1 MAEPCHDVEKA
12 IELGLRHR
20 DIQTKSG
27 KWEECSFLKKRT
39 KRLLALRGCMDT
51 GLGRKNHARP
61 LKRFGMPLKRL
72 SFFGGRQAVKLPAMV
87 IPYDAS

>member
-1 MAEPCHDVEKA
+1 
-12 IELGLRHR
+12 
-20 DIQTKSG
+20 
-27 KWEECSFLKKRT
+27 
-39 KRLLALRGCMDT
+39 MDT